1 MRREELSE
9 PRTQRSGVSGQ
20 TPLTPLRCVRGSDET
35 VALYLA
41 ARAAEEMSAWD
52 GPRAVAMAER
62 VAGIIVSL
70 TE

>member
-9 PRTQRSGVSGQ
+9 PRTQRSGVSDL
-20 TPLTPLRCVRGSDET
+20 PLTPLCCVRGSDET
-35 VALYLA
+35 AALYLA

-62 VAGIIVSL
+62 VAGLIVSL

>member
-1 MRREELSE
+1 MRREEPSE
-9 PRTQRSGVSGQ
+9 PRTQRSGVSGLQ
-20 TPLTPLRCVRGSDET
+20 PLTPLRCVRNSDET
-35 VALYLA
+35 VAHYLA
-41 ARAAEEMSAWD
+41 ARAAEELSAWD